1 MKIVGLTG
9 GIGSGKTT
17 VAKMFEK
24 LGVPVYYAD
33 KEAKRLMKE
42 SKSLKQGIIALLG
55 EKAYRNDDINR
66 SYIAQIVFQDK
77 KQLKELNA
85 LVHPIVES
93 DFIKWLGALDS
104 SYVIQENALIFEND
118 KRSKYDVV
126 ITVTA
131 PLTLRLE
138 RVMKR
143 DGVSEKQVFDRIE
156 NQLDDEIKTRY
167 ADFVVSNINLK
178 KCKDQVQE
186 IHKQLLSK
194 SS

>member
-42 SKSLKQGIIALLG
+42 SKSLKQEIIALLG

-156 NQLDDEIKTRY
+156 NQLDDEIKTRH
-167 ADFVVSNINLK
+167 ADFVVNNIDLK

-194 SS
+194 NS